1 MLNPSIPYSD
11 ANYNCLTYFIVY
23 TDLYPLRLA
32 PLARPRVSLLAECHT
47 LPFGRVPY
55 RQRQRRGRGK
65 GDHFYSYLINNKNK
79 KRAQGARDTFLH
91 YLFSFVSFNLVSF
104 FRQLD

>member
-1 MLNPSIPYSD
+1 MEINYLILIPP
-11 ANYNCLTYFIVY
+11 
-23 TDLYPLRLA
+23 PLLWSGRTA
-32 PLARPRVSLLAECHT
+32 FGRFARWVSLLAECHT